1 MRPFVSFLR
10 ILIVIAVVDLLVVF
24 GLARLELSGTLQAGL
39 GALLVA
45 GLTAPFLYFWV
56 VKDMARHLSELSSAR
71 ASRLKFRALM
81 DTVAEAAV
89 FVDAEGR
96 IRHVNRQT
104 ERIFGFERTELIN
117 QPIEMLVPKR
127 FREAHVGFR
136 DRYIA
141 DPHPIP
147 QGIGRELVG
156 LRRDG
161 SEFPMEL
168 SLSPVEADSEVA
180 VLALVTDIS
189 RRRHMEAAAAEELK
203 EPVGS

>member
-10 ILIVIAVVDLLVVF
+10 ILVVIAIAGLLVVF
-24 GLARLELSGTLQAGL
+24 GLAQLELSGTLQAAL

-45 GLTAPFLYFWV
+45 GLTAPFLYVWV
-56 VKDMARHLSELSSAR
+56 VKNMARQLSETSAAR

-81 DTVAEAAV
+81 DTVAEGAV

-117 QPIEMLVPKR
+117 QPIEILVPKR
-127 FREAHVGFR
+127 FREAHVGHR
-136 DRYIA
+136 DGYMS
-141 DPHPIP
+141 DPHQVPL
-147 QGIGRELVG
+147 GIGRELVG

-161 SEFPMEL
+161 NEFPLEL
-168 SLSPVEADSEVA
+168 SLSPVKGDPEVA

-189 RRRHMEAAAAEELK
+189 LRRNT
-203 EPVGS
+203 

>member
-1 MRPFVSFLR
+1 M
-10 ILIVIAVVDLLVVF
+10 IDTAVCGNF
-24 GLARLELSGTLQAGL
+24 SALQAAV
-39 GALLVA
+39 GALLLA
-45 GLTAPFLYFWV
+45 GLTAPFLYVWV
-56 VKDMARHLSELSSAR
+56 VKDMARQLSEMSAAR
-71 ASRLKFRALM
+71 ASKLKFRALM
-81 DTVAEAAV
+81 DTVAEGAV
-89 FVDAEGR
+89 FVDTEGR

-117 QPIEMLVPKR
+117 QPIEVLVPKR
-127 FREAHVGFR
+127 FREAHVGHR
-136 DRYIA
+136 DRYLS
-141 DPHPIP
+141 DPQPIP

-189 RRRHMEAAAAEELK
+189 RRRNT
-203 EPVGS
+203 EP